1 MAGRRLVSF
10 VSLLTAGK
18 EASFEISELIALV
31 ISCLMLGGVLRIE
44 KYFRSIRANEE
55 ALSKSE
61 ATKSESENRYKRL
74 VASLTDYIYTVR
86 VEGRSVA
93 TSHGPGCIALTGYSS
108 EEYEADPYLW
118 YRMVHEEDRKAV
130 VEQAAGILSG
140 KAIEPL
146 EHRIIHKNGQI
157 RWVKN
162 TPVPHYDQHSRLVAY
177 DGLVADITE
186 RKKLEE
192 QLRHS
197 QKMEAVGQL
206 AGGIAHDFNN
216 ILTTITGYGSFLK
229 MKLEKG
235 DPLMPY
241 VEQVINSAE
250 RAANL
255 TRQILAFSRKQ
266 VIDPKPVNLN
276 ETIKK
281 VEKLLLRLIRED
293 IELKT
298 IFADMDLTIMADSAQ
313 IEQVLMNLC
322 TNARDAMPEGGL
334 LTIESGLV
342 ELDEEYLKTHAC
354 GRPGKYALISV
365 ADTGSGMD
373 EKTRERIFEPFFTT
387 KEPGKG
393 TGLGLS
399 IVYGIIKQ
407 HNGHINVYSELCKGT
422 TFKIYLPLIRSKV
435 AETQPITLSSL
446 EGGTETILVAEDDK
460 EVRKLSK
467 DVLECFGYKVIETGD
482 GEDTINRFKENEDKI
497 QLLVL
502 DVIMPKKNGRE
513 VYEEIRKIRP
523 DIKVLFMSGYTAD
536 IINSKGILEKGANF
550 ISKPVSSHEFLRKVR
565 EVLDN

>member
-497 QLLVL
+497 QLLIL

>member
-1 MAGRRLVSF
+1 MSF

>member
-550 ISKPVSSHEFLRKVR
+550 ISKPASSHEFLRKVR